1 MPVRA
6 ESMRMPW
13 GREIARAAG
22 ATGFTLVLGLLATHK
37 WGVAGLLVPLGLVA
51 LAILMLRPLAMVSL
65 AVGLT
70 ILCEGST
77 FGLFTF
83 TSSLYGSI
91 VKDVTVLDAL
101 VGLAIFAVGLD
112 LIRSRRSLHIP
123 RPLQLPLTILALAM
137 IAGAITGHAAG
148 ASTHLVIVSEHVLMY
163 LLLLPVAV
171 ANLDVDRRQVK
182 QLLIGLMALAIFK
195 AVLGL
200 VELGSGHG
208 LAIEGVAGLT
218 YYEAPANWVIMI
230 ALFAVFSAVV
240 MRIRPPLWM
249 LLGSVLLLASLL
261 LSYRRSFWIAAV
273 LGLVLVLVIGLAP
286 AGRRML
292 WPVGLAMIAAIWM
305 LSSVSVQSQSPIV
318 KRATSLAPTKL
329 EANLEDRYRLDERA
343 NVLGEI
349 REHPITGLGMTI
361 PWQATVRPLAV
372 EHGEGRE
379 YVHFAALWFWLKLG
393 VLGLLAYAAILIGT
407 ATLAWRVWR
416 NSLDPTLRVFGLAS
430 LCGVTGLAAIDTTAS
445 FTGVDPR
452 FTIVFGAQVG
462 LLALAAKVGGAT
474 SPPGTMV

>member
-1 MPVRA
+1 MLARA
-6 ESMRMPW
+6 EGMRISW
-13 GREIARAAG
+13 SAEATHAAG
-22 ATGFTLVLGLLATHK
+22 ATSFTLVLGLLATHK
-37 WGVAGLLVPLGLVA
+37 WGVAGLIVPLGLVA
-51 LAILMLRPLAMVSL
+51 LVILLLRPIIMVSL
-65 AVGLT
+65 VVGLT
-70 ILCEGST
+70 ILCEGPT

-91 VKDVTVLDAL
+91 VKDVTILDAL
-101 VGLAIFAVGLD
+101 VALAIFAVALD
-112 LIRSRRSLHIP
+112 LIRRRRSLRVP
-123 RPLQLPLTILALAM
+123 RPLQFPATILALAM
-137 IAGAITGHAAG
+137 VAGAITGHAAG

-163 LLLLPVAV
+163 LLLLPIAV
-171 ANLDVDRRQVK
+171 ANLDVDRYQVRR
-182 QLLIGLMALAIFK
+182 LLIGLMALAIFK
-195 AVLGL
+195 AFLGL
-200 VELGSGHG
+200 VELASGHG

-230 ALFAVFSAVV
+230 ALLAVFAAVV

-249 LLGSVLLLASLL
+249 LLGSVLLFASLL

-273 LGLVLVLVIGLAP
+273 LGLALILIIGLAP
-286 AGRRML
+286 AGRRL
-292 WPVGLAMIAAIWM
+292 LLPVGLAVIAAVWM
-305 LSSVSVQSQSPIV
+305 LSSVSVQSQSPLV

-361 PWQATVRPLAV
+361 PWQATVRPLSV

-393 VLGLLAYAAILIGT
+393 VLGLLAYVAILAGA
-407 ATLAWRVWR
+407 ATLAWKVWR
-416 NSLDPTLRVFGLAS
+416 GSPEPALRVFGLAS
-430 LCGVTGLAAIDTTAS
+430 LCGMAGLVVMDTTAS

-452 FTIVFGAQVG
+452 FTIVFGAQMG
-462 LLALAAKVGGAT
+462 LLALAAKAGSAT
-474 SPPGTMV
+474 RPASIS